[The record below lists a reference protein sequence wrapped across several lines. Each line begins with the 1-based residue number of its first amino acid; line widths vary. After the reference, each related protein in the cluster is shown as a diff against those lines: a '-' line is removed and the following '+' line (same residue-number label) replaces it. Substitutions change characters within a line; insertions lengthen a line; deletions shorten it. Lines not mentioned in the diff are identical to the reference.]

1 MYSFMY
7 FLHLFI
13 HSSLSYHDMVLLQA
27 IDSYRLKKL
36 SYVGCFQSIPPVSEQ
51 LTVVQV
57 GNCVPGGSIPAKQVT
72 SFRESM
78 CLAPKG
84 LSP

>member
-1 MYSFMY
+1 MTWYYSRR
-7 FLHLFI
+7 LILNVKKA
-13 HSSLSYHDMVLLQA
+13 VLCA
-27 IDSYRLKKL
+27 DA
-36 SYVGCFQSIPPVSEQ
+36 VGSIPPVSEQ

-84 LSP
+84 LSPS